1 MFYII
6 IWELSSLSTCYCSF
20 VQEANEEEDD
30 DDEPDDEDDDE
41 DDEEDEDGFQ
51 MVEPNL
57 NQADIMIVGEG
68 DEFEDVL
75 PTQATTAP
83 EEPEAP
89 PSIMADVDSDGG
101 GRNFCA
107 TFYSQRFY
115 VTFPNWSSLSVCG
128 LNFLSWFPP
137 D

>member
-1 MFYII
+1 MNYFDSNVLHHY
-6 IWELSSLSTCYCSF
+6 WELSSLSTCYCSF

-101 GRNFCA
+101 GRNLAPHFIILFTA
-107 TFYSQRFY
+107 FIILFYYFIH
-115 VTFPNWSSLSVCG
+115 SV
-128 LNFLSWFPP
+128 SM
-137 D
+137 